1 MTQITQAIKQL
12 EAGRLDPILTELY
25 TEKGVAPQRARYV
38 QALQEFAAL
47 YGEREVALFSA
58 PGRTEIVGNHTDHN
72 RGRVLAASVNLDVI
86 VVAAKSPEPV
96 VRLQSKGHD
105 ANRVELSRLTP
116 VPEEE
121 GTSNSL
127 IRGICARFSQL
138 GHPVGGFDAYT
149 TSDVLR
155 GSGLSSSAA
164 FEVAVGTVLN
174 DFFAANAFSA
184 VEIAQIGQYAEN
196 VFFGKPCG
204 LMDQTACSVGS
215 FVAIDFADSDAPA
228 IRSVA
233 FDFASCG
240 YDLCIVNTG
249 GSHADLTQDYAAVP
263 AEMKQA
269 AAFFGAQVL
278 RDVEEEE
285 FWSRLGELRAAVS
298 DRAVLRAVHFMEE
311 NRRAALA
318 ADMLEAGDFSSF
330 KQLLIESG
338 RSSFLYNQNVYAPK
352 NPEEQGLSVALALAE
367 HLLRGRGA
375 YRVHGGGFAGTIQAF
390 VPAYLTPEFSAQ
402 MDAVFG
408 PGACQAL
415 SIRPR
420 GGCRVL

>member
-204 LMDQTACSVGS
+204 LMDQTASSVGGVVS
-215 FVAIDFADSDAPA
+215 IDFTDTAHPAVEQIDLDLTANGYAMCILDSGAD
-228 IRSVA
+228 
-233 FDFASCG
+233 
-240 YDLCIVNTG
+240 
-249 GSHADLTQDYAAVP
+249 HADLTPDYAAIP
-263 AEMKQA
+263 
-269 AAFFGAQVL
+269 
-278 RDVEEEE
+278 D
-285 FWSRLGELRAAVS
+285 ELRSVCRYFGREYLREVPETDFLAALPQVRKAAG
-298 DRAVLRAVHFMEE
+298 DRAVLRALHVYGE
-311 NRRAALA
+311 NQRVSCQVEALHR
-318 ADMLEAGDFSSF
+318 GDFETFLKLVNDSGLSSWRY
-330 KQLLIESG
+330 L
-338 RSSFLYNQNVYAPK
+338 QNVVPAGYT
-352 NPEEQGLSVALALAE
+352 EHQEVALALALAE
-367 HLLRGRGA
+367 RALHGRGA
-375 YRVHGGGFAGTIQAF
+375 VRVHGGGFAGTIQAF
-390 VPAYLTPEFSAQ
+390 VPLERLDGFKAETERVL
-402 MDAVFG
+402 G
-408 PGACQAL
+408 KGACHVL
-415 SIRPR
+415 SIRPV
-420 GGCRVL
+420 GGVRLL